1 MRIAHHDPAVVHGR
15 AWLALV
21 ACLALHVADEA
32 THDFLA
38 LYNPIAR
45 QIRAAIPILL
55 LPVFS
60 FRVWLSGLILAV
72 VVLVL
77 LSRFVF
83 AGRPWTYPASYIFAV
98 FMLLNGLTHMIGS
111 LYSGRLLAGV
121 LSSPFLI
128 VAAVALVW
136 SVPRHGIRQSH
147 GV

>member
-1 MRIAHHDPAVVHGR
+1 MRIADLDPAVVHGR

-21 ACLALHVADEA
+21 GCLALHVADEA

-45 QIRAAIPILL
+45 QIRAALPILPV
-55 LPVFS
+55 PVFS
-60 FRVWLSGLILAV
+60 FRVWLAGLILVV
-72 VVLVL
+72 VVLTF

-98 FMLLNGLTHMIGS
+98 LMFFNGLTHIIGS
-111 LYSGRLLAGV
+111 LYYGRLVAGV

-128 VAAVALVW
+128 AAAVALVW
-136 SVPRHGIRQSH
+136 SVPRHARQPH
-147 GV
+147 RI